1 MPMRSQCAGGTAWHV
16 PRIRGTCGA
25 ATSSTTS
32 QIVDTPWGAVSQYKH
47 KFQHLFHSTSQVV
60 YFHFPNY
67 LRRKQIP
74 LQELNRADADNVNV
88 LPLLMQV
95 HPDIKVTFEHT
106 GLALRSHHAASRWQW
121 VVVGAFVF
129 LTDER
134 LQVWFG
140 DVRQLAAFARDE
152 NRDCDG
158 ECEDASTG
166 T

>member
-1 MPMRSQCAGGTAWHV
+1 M
-16 PRIRGTCGA
+16 
-25 ATSSTTS
+25 
-32 QIVDTPWGAVSQYKH
+32 
-47 KFQHLFHSTSQVV
+47 
-60 YFHFPNY
+60 
-67 LRRKQIP
+67 RRKQIP

-95 HPDIKVTFEHT
+95 HPDTKVTFEHT
-106 GLALRSHHAASRWQW
+106 GIGLRSHHAASPWHW

-134 LQVWFG
+134 LRVWFG
-140 DVRQLAAFARDE
+140 DVREPAAFARDE